1 MYRRNQKI
9 KILKSLSKQTKW
21 IVWDDMNDDDI
32 RVPAWTIVNI
42 QSINKEN
49 NTLDVSVGLN
59 FKATKEHSSWGTRV
73 DITFPIDSPLI
84 SKV

>member
-21 IVWDDMNDDDI
+21 IVWDKNNDDEVRI
-32 RVPAWTIVNI
+32 PAWTIVNV
-42 QSINKEN
+42 QSINKEEK
-49 NTLDVSVGLN
+49 TLDVSVYLE

-84 SKV
+84 SKI